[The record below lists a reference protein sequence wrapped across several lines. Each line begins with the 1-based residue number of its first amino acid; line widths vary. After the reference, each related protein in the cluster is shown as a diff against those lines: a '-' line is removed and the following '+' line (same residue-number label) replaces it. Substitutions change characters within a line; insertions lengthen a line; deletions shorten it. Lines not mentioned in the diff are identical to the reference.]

1 MAVVVPPNVIAASA
15 RKTRLVHERKLIRA
29 GTVGAAVIVGL
40 TVGFCVGVTVGV
52 GVGAT
57 YV

>member
-1 MAVVVPPNVIAASA
+1 MPPNVIAASA
-15 RKTRLVHERKLIRA
+15 RSTRLVHERKLISA

-57 YV
+57 